1 MLTGL
6 TGLAVSGVIVVD
18 NSRTGVSFTAVVV
31 KLGVSVRGGE
41 RGNSLGGIEIELVVC
56 VGFKVRM
63 DVGVGLRV

>member
-1 MLTGL
+1 M
-6 TGLAVSGVIVVD
+6 
-18 NSRTGVSFTAVVV
+18 SFTAVVV
-31 KLGVSVRGGE
+31 KLGVSVMGEE